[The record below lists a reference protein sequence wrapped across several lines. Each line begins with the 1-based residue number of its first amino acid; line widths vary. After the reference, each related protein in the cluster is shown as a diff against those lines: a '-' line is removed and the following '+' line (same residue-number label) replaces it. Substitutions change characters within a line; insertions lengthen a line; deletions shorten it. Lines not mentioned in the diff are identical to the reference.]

1 MAGLMLTIVPFNE
14 NEKERTNTLL
24 DAVINR
30 LKNGISLVPSED
42 EIQAAKKAGI
52 DCINNLIN
60 QSSPKDIR
68 RLVELADSL
77 EHLEKYF
84 EKSAD
89 VLKIYD
95 ERERDHVLKAA
106 ELIKEQQQCPEH
118 LSSRLHRFEPGL
130 PELVYYVEMVC
141 ALAEECQTL
150 ADMGD
155 YNSESDID
163 ELAGLAKFKARG
175 NNELAR
181 TVLPYILGTECRQ
194 FVPWGTVVFKD
205 PNQAIYYLDKDT
217 DDAVRIKITDTYLM
231 ISIFKDIPNQD
242 IDEMNSHLIG
252 WAKFSFND
260 EGNLYYEDKA
270 DDKINLDCWEIIKQ
284 HPSLYNI
291 FKICYMLLDES
302 IEDETNE

>member
-1 MAGLMLTIVPFNE
+1 MLTLIPFDE
-14 NEKERTNTLL
+14 NEKERTNNLL

-30 LKNGISLVPSED
+30 LKNGISLVPSEE

-84 EKSAD
+84 EKSTEI
-89 VLKIYD
+89 LKIYD

-106 ELIKEQQQCPEH
+106 ELIKAHQQCPEH
-118 LSSRLHRFEPGL
+118 LSSRLHRFEPNL

-163 ELAGLAKFKARG
+163 ELTGLAKFKARG

-205 PNQAIYYLDKDT
+205 PNQVIYYLDKDT

-242 IDEMNSHLIG
+242 IDEMSSHLVG

-260 EGNLYYEDKA
+260 AGALYYEDKA

-291 FKICYMLLDES
+291 FKVCYMLLDES

>member
-1 MAGLMLTIVPFNE
+1 MLTIVPFNE

-60 QSSPKDIR
+60 QASPKDIR
-68 RLVELADSL
+68 RLVELANSL

-84 EKSAD
+84 EKSAEI
-89 VLKIYD
+89 LKIYN

-106 ELIKEQQQCPEH
+106 ELIKEHQCCPER
-118 LSSRLHRFEPGL
+118 LSSRLHRFEPNL

-150 ADMGD
+150 ADMGEYT

-163 ELAGLAKFKARG
+163 ELTGLAKFKARG
-175 NNELAR
+175 NDELAR
-181 TVLPYILGTECRQ
+181 TVLPYVLRTECRQ

-217 DDAVRIKITDTYLM
+217 DDAARIKITDTYLM

-242 IDEMNSHLIG
+242 IDEMSSHLVG
-252 WAKFSFND
+252 WARFSFD
-260 EGNLYYEDKA
+260 DGGTLYYEDEA
-270 DDKINLDCWEIIKQ
+270 DDKINLNCWKIIKQ

-291 FKICYMLLDES
+291 FKACYMLLDES
-302 IEDETNE
+302 IEEEANE